1 MQPEQP
7 PYAGRLQQVRAR
19 LPLWSVQALL
29 FLDMKNIRY
38 LTGFTGSDGALYIG
52 PDYRVLLVDGRYITQ
67 ARDETADFEIY
78 QYLSKMDGLVDVMGT
93 DLKSVPNH
101 GRGMIGFEAETM
113 TVAVWT
119 ALAERLPGLTFQ
131 PLRQELET
139 LRAVKDGEE
148 ISKIREA
155 ARIASRALSKVLER
169 IRPGMT
175 EREIAADL
183 DDAIRRGGAQEVSF
197 PTIVASGENSARPH
211 SRPQSRTI
219 RPGDL
224 MTIDCGAVYDGYRS
238 DETGTFMLG
247 RPDARQERAY
257 QVVKQAHDRAIEAIR
272 AGVSCRMIDGVARSW
287 IDAQGFGESF
297 THGTGHGVGLDVHE
311 YPRLTAQ
318 SEAILEAGMVVTVE
332 PGVYLPGLWG
342 IRIEDLVVVKKDG
355 CEVLS
360 KTPKEFRII
369 EI

>member
-1 MQPEQP
+1 MQPEPP
-7 PYAGRLQQVRAR
+7 PYAGRLQHVCAR
-19 LPLWSVQALL
+19 LPLWSVQAVL

-52 PDYRVLLVDGRYITQ
+52 PDCRVLLVDGRYITQ
-67 ARDETADFEIY
+67 ARAETAGFEIY
-78 QYLSKMDGLVDVMGT
+78 QHQSKMDGLVDVISG
-93 DLKSVPNH
+93 H
-101 GRGMIGFEAETM
+101 GRGMIGFESETM

-119 ALAERLPGLTFQ
+119 ALTERLPGLTFQ
-131 PLRQELET
+131 PLRQELEA

-155 ARIASRALSKVLER
+155 ALIASRALSKVLER

-211 SRPQSRTI
+211 ARPQSRTI

-247 RPDARQERAY
+247 RPDARQERVY

-272 AGVSCRMIDGVARSW
+272 AGVSCRIIDGAARSW

-342 IRIEDLVVVKKDG
+342 IRIEDLVVVQKDG
-355 CEVLS
+355 CEILS
-360 KTPKEFRII
+360 KTPKEFRIL

>member
-1 MQPEQP
+1 MQPEQS
-7 PYAGRLQQVRAR
+7 PYAGRLQRVRAR

-52 PDYRVLLVDGRYITQ
+52 PDCRVLLVDGRYTTQ
-67 ARDETADFEIY
+67 AGDETAGVEIHRH
-78 QYLSKMDGLVDVMGT
+78 LNKIDGLVDVISG
-93 DLKSVPNH
+93 H
-101 GRGMIGFEAETM
+101 GSGVVGFEAETM
-113 TVAVWT
+113 TVATWT
-119 ALAERLPGLTFQ
+119 VLTERLPGLTFQ
-131 PLRQELET
+131 PLRQELEA
-139 LRAVKDGEE
+139 LRAVKDENE
-148 ISKIREA
+148 ISNIRA
-155 ARIASRALSKVLER
+155 AAAIASRALNAVLER

-197 PTIVASGENSARPH
+197 TTIVASGENSARPH
-211 SRPQSRTI
+211 ARPQNRTV

-247 RPDARQERAY
+247 RPDARQKQVY
-257 QVVKQAHDRAIEAIR
+257 QVVKQALDRAIEAIR
-272 AGVSCRMIDGVARSW
+272 AGVSCRSIDEAARSW
-287 IDAQGFGESF
+287 IDSRGFGEFF

-311 YPRLTAQ
+311 YPRLAAQ

-332 PGVYLPGLWG
+332 PGIYLPGLWG
-342 IRIEDLVVVKKDG
+342 VRIEDLVVVQKDG

-360 KTPKEFRII
+360 KIPKTFKTIKI
-369 EI
+369 

>member
-1 MQPEQP
+1 
-7 PYAGRLQQVRAR
+7 
-19 LPLWSVQALL
+19 
-29 FLDMKNIRY
+29 
-38 LTGFTGSDGALYIG
+38 
-52 PDYRVLLVDGRYITQ
+52 
-67 ARDETADFEIY
+67 
-78 QYLSKMDGLVDVMGT
+78 
-93 DLKSVPNH
+93 
-101 GRGMIGFEAETM
+101 
-113 TVAVWT
+113 
-119 ALAERLPGLTFQ
+119 
-131 PLRQELET
+131 
-139 LRAVKDGEE
+139 
-148 ISKIREA
+148 
-155 ARIASRALSKVLER
+155 
-169 IRPGMT
+169 MT

-211 SRPQSRTI
+211 ARPQSRTI

-247 RPDARQERAY
+247 RPDSRQERVY

-272 AGVSCRMIDGVARSW
+272 AGVSCRIIDGAARSW

-342 IRIEDLVVVKKDG
+342 IRIEDLVVVQKDG
-355 CEVLS
+355 CEILS
-360 KTPKEFRII
+360 KTPKEFMIL

>member
-52 PDYRVLLVDGRYITQ
+52 PDCRVLLVDGRYITQ
-67 ARDETADFEIY
+67 ARAETAGLEIH
-78 QYLSKMDGLVDVMGT
+78 QYLSKMDGLVDVISG
-93 DLKSVPNH
+93 H

-119 ALAERLPGLTFQ
+119 MLKERLPGLTFQ

-139 LRAVKDGEE
+139 LRAVKDEDE

-155 ARIASRALSKVLER
+155 ACIASRALNAVLER

-183 DDAIRRGGAQEVSF
+183 DDAIRRGGAQEASF

-211 SRPQSRTI
+211 ARPQSRTI

-247 RPDARQERAY
+247 RPDARQEQVY

-272 AGVSCRMIDGVARSW
+272 AGVSCRMIDGAARSW

-342 IRIEDLVVVKKDG
+342 IRIEDLVVVQKDG

>member
-52 PDYRVLLVDGRYITQ
+52 PDCRVLLVDGRYTTQ
-67 ARDETADFEIY
+67 ARAEAGGFEVH
-78 QYLSKMDGLVDVMGT
+78 QYLSKMDGLVDVI
-93 DLKSVPNH
+93 SRH

-119 ALAERLPGLTFQ
+119 MLKERLPGLTFQ

-139 LRAVKDGEE
+139 LRAVKDGNE
-148 ISKIREA
+148 ISNIRA
-155 ARIASRALSKVLER
+155 AAAIASNALNAVLER

-175 EREIAADL
+175 EREFAADL

-211 SRPQSRTI
+211 ARPQGRTV
-219 RPGDL
+219 RAGDL
-224 MTIDCGAVYDGYRS
+224 MTIDFGAVFDGYHS
-238 DETGTFMLG
+238 DETCTVMLG
-247 RPDARQERAY
+247 QADARQEQVY

-272 AGVSCRMIDGVARSW
+272 AGVSCRMIDGAARSW

-311 YPRLTAQ
+311 YPRLVAQ

-342 IRIEDLVVVKKDG
+342 VRIEDLVVVQKDG

-360 KTPKEFRII
+360 KIPKEFRII

>member
-7 PYAGRLQQVRAR
+7 PYAGRLQQVCAR

-52 PDYRVLLVDGRYITQ
+52 PDCRILLVDGRYITQ
-67 ARDETADFEIY
+67 ARDETAGFEIC
-78 QYLSKMDGLVDVMGT
+78 QYLSKMDGLVDVI
-93 DLKSVPNH
+93 SQH
-101 GRGMIGFEAETM
+101 GRGMLGFEAETM

-119 ALAERLPGLTFQ
+119 ALTERLPGLTFQ
-131 PLRQELET
+131 PLRRELEA
-139 LRAVKDGEE
+139 LRAVKDAGE

-155 ARIASRALSKVLER
+155 ALIASQALDKVLER

-175 EREIAADL
+175 ERKIAADL
-183 DDAIRRGGAQEVSF
+183 DDAIRRCGAQEVSF

-211 SRPQSRTI
+211 ARPQSRTV

-238 DETGTFMLG
+238 DETATFILG
-247 RPDARQERAY
+247 PPDARQERVY

-272 AGVSCRMIDGVARSW
+272 AGVSCRSIDEAARSW
-287 IDAQGFGESF
+287 IDGQGFGESF
-297 THGTGHGVGLDVHE
+297 MHGTGHGVGLDVHE

-342 IRIEDLVVVKKDG
+342 IRIEDLVVVQKDG

-369 EI
+369 DN

>member
-1 MQPEQP
+1 MQPEPP
-7 PYAGRLQQVRAR
+7 PYAGRLQHVCAR
-19 LPLWSVQALL
+19 LPLWSVQAVL

-52 PDYRVLLVDGRYITQ
+52 PDCRVLLVDGRYITQ
-67 ARDETADFEIY
+67 ARAETAGFEIY
-78 QYLSKMDGLVDVMGT
+78 QHQSKMDGLVDVISG
-93 DLKSVPNH
+93 H
-101 GRGMIGFEAETM
+101 GRGMIGFESETM

-119 ALAERLPGLTFQ
+119 ALTERLPGLTFQ
-131 PLRQELET
+131 PLRQELEA

-155 ARIASRALSKVLER
+155 ALIASRALSKVLER

-175 EREIAADL
+175 ERGIAADL

-211 SRPQSRTI
+211 ARPQSRTI

-247 RPDARQERAY
+247 RPDSRQERVY

-272 AGVSCRMIDGVARSW
+272 AGVSCRIIDGAARSW

-342 IRIEDLVVVKKDG
+342 IRIEDLVVVQKDG
-355 CEVLS
+355 CEILS
-360 KTPKEFRII
+360 KTPKEFRIL